1 MSLIAR
7 QLSPGYRFTGKGE
20 SVIVPDEK
28 ACRLPAL
35 IARDGEPQV
44 VVGRMVQV
52 PYLTVPV
59 YAALLIALGWFAGEQ
74 WRNPPATSTLIVP
87 VAQAALVPI
96 APPTQKKVKPVA
108 ASSPE
113 KAKPKPEVIIDED
126 NLPALRYSAHVF
138 ASSAEKRSIVL
149 NGQSWKEGESP
160 LPNLVVEQIQQDLT
174 VFSFN
179 GKTFTLAALD
189 DWPGGIIEDSPQGE

>member
-1 MSLIAR
+1 M
-7 QLSPGYRFTGKGE
+7 
-20 SVIVPDEK
+20 IVSDDK
-28 ACRLPAL
+28 ACRLPAS
-35 IARDGEPQV
+35 IAHEGESPV

-52 PYLTVPV
+52 PYPIVPV

-74 WRNPPATSTLIVP
+74 WRNPPVTSALVVP
-87 VAQAALVPI
+87 VAHAALVPM
-96 APPTQKKVKPVA
+96 ASSAQKEAKPVA
-108 ASSPE
+108 AAEPE
-113 KAKPKPEVIIDED
+113 KVKAKPEAIVDED
-126 NLPALRYSAHVF
+126 NLPALRYSAHVY

-160 LPNLVVEQIQQDLT
+160 LPNLVIEQIQQDVTL
-174 VFSFN
+174 FSFN

>member
-1 MSLIAR
+1 M
-7 QLSPGYRFTGKGE
+7 
-20 SVIVPDEK
+20 IVSDDK
-28 ACRLPAL
+28 ACRLPAS
-35 IARDGEPQV
+35 IAHEGEPPV

-52 PYLTVPV
+52 PYQIVPL

-74 WRNPPATSTLIVP
+74 WRNPPVTSALVVP
-87 VAQAALVPI
+87 AAHAALVPM
-96 APPTQKKVKPVA
+96 ASSAQKKVKPVA
-108 ASSPE
+108 APEPE
-113 KAKPKPEVIIDED
+113 KAKPEAIVDDD
-126 NLPALRYSAHVF
+126 NLPALRYSAHVY

-160 LPNLVVEQIQQDLT
+160 LPNLVIEQIQQDVTL
-174 VFSFN
+174 FSFN